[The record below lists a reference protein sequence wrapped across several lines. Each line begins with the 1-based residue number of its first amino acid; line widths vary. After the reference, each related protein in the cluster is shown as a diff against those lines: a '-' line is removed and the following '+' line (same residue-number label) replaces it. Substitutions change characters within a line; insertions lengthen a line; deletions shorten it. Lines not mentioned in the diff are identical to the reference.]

1 MKYFKA
7 ELWRGYNSDNKEE
20 FENSKAQ
27 WNKNNKEYA
36 QIFEKV
42 KGRLPK
48 GFLKIYMRE
57 HGFHDFHLKN
67 FQIINEREGYR
78 NPVSVSIEVEGGES
92 IWNILYKGV
101 SKVQINY
108 EGKNTRGK
116 VRCFQYG
123 FDDYGYDE
131 FLEVDEMTLSHEI
144 LFASDTTI
152 LVYFRQISIK
162 RVKAGLQE

>member
-20 FENSKAQ
+20 FEEAKMQ
-27 WNKNNKEYA
+27 WDKNNKEYA

-42 KGRLPK
+42 KERLPK

-67 FQIINEREGYR
+67 FQVIHANEGFK
-78 NPVSVSIEVEGGES
+78 NPISVSLKVDDGENT
-92 IWNILYKGV
+92 WNIMYKGV
-101 SKVQINY
+101 TKVQINY
-108 EGKNTRGK
+108 EDEKAKGNNIR
-116 VRCFQYG
+116 RFQNG

-131 FLEVDEMTLSHEI
+131 FLEVDENILSHEI
-144 LFASDTTI
+144 LFASDATI
-152 LVYFRQISIK
+152 LVHFRHISIN
-162 RVKAGLQE
+162 RVEEGS